1 MFTVTEAAEKLS
13 LDPSQVRRLLRS
25 GKLGGQKWGRD
36 WMVTE
41 LHTKNG
47 SPGNIKLTST
57 AYSEVIKGSKY
68 SREEIIN
75 LLKNTPILIGIDASK
90 FEELAKDTS
99 QLHFANHQIILRE
112 EETLDA
118 CYIIARGRVK
128 VYKASLSG
136 REFIIDILD
145 PGNIFG
151 IGSVVSGFNYSGVV
165 QAIKETDAIS
175 IPKDAFRSFASK
187 NPSVMGK
194 VVHLERSRIS
204 DLFSKI
210 INLMTVKTEQR
221 VIKTINELR
230 QRYGNILPFTH
241 QEIGEMS
248 GTTNE
253 TVTRILVKLK
263 NQGAITLSRGK
274 IKILNQSGLS
284 L

>member
-1 MFTVTEAAEKLS
+1 MFTVNEAAEKLN

-25 GKLGGQKWGRD
+25 GKLKGQKWGRD
-36 WMVTE
+36 WMVYD
-41 LHTKNG
+41 LPPKKNSRNNG
-47 SPGNIKLTST
+47 EMTSISSPEIKNDF
-57 AYSEVIKGSKY
+57 KY
-68 SREEIIN
+68 SRKDVIN
-75 LLKNTPILIGIDASK
+75 LLKNTPILAGIDASK
-90 FEELAKDTS
+90 LEELAKDTS

-145 PGNIFG
+145 PGNVFG
-151 IGSVVSGFNYSGVV
+151 IGSVISGFNYSGVV

-175 IPKDAFRSFASK
+175 IPKDAFQSFASR

-194 VVHLERSRIS
+194 VVHLERARIS

-210 INLMTVKTEQR
+210 INLMTVKTDQR
-221 VIKTINELR
+221 VIKTINELG

-263 NQGAITLSRGK
+263 NRGALKLGRGNIEVVEHHTLS
-274 IKILNQSGLS
+274 I
-284 L
+284 